1 MFNTTCPICGSAK
14 DVCTVEDVIY
24 DGTSVSQTQGVSI
37 GMFGSNDFSQMYFS
51 TTTISRLAQLLTPP
65 AKPLAIHWLA
75 IFILSGMGF
84 YLLKEI
90 IAGVSTTPDSGILG
104 VVWFF
109 CLGLITCFIP
119 GVISGITMYLICL
132 MIYAPARSAW
142 KKNTNTLLNSKYCYK
157 DGVVFDEQRKVYSPV
172 DYVDIVFS
180 N

>member
-1 MFNTTCPICGSAK
+1 MFSTTCPVCGSAK
-14 DVCTVEDVIY
+14 DVCTVEDVLY
-24 DGTSVSQTQGVSI
+24 DGTSVSRTQGVSV
-37 GMFGSNDFSQMYFS
+37 GMFGNDELSQMYFS
-51 TTTISRLAQLLTPP
+51 TTTISRLAQALTPP
-65 AKPLAIHWLA
+65 PKPFAIYWLF
-75 IFILSGMGF
+75 IFIFSGMGV

-90 IAGVSTTPDSGILG
+90 ISGISTTPDAGVLG
-104 VVWFF
+104 LVWFF

-119 GVISGITMYLICL
+119 GVVSGVLMYLVALIL
-132 MIYAPARSAW
+132 YSPARSAW